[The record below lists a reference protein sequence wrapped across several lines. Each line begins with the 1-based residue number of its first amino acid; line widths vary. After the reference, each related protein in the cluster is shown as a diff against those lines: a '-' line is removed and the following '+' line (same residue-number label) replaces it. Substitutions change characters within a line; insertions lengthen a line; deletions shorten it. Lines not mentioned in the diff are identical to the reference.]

1 MSGGGG
7 GGGRWKQILAGGAA
21 ICGLVYVLEH
31 FHVHAGPLTIALLAV
46 GGLAMIFGSCEAMI
60 MCVEGVGQKL
70 KWNEFVAGTM
80 AGLASNVP
88 EVIMIGFVVKA
99 EPRVAFVVTCLT
111 LHVNALVFGIYSGL
125 LPTDESGHAAL
136 PEAIVKLGADLL
148 ALAAG
153 LFLAIGTLM
162 LTMRTFATGDHRGEG
177 LGAMDL
183 YAIGGGMLIVQVVST
198 REMLKRFAAADAEQH
213 DAEQEKAKPAPKED
227 PKKKDHREAEEKP
240 PPEKEATMGAIIG
253 YGLLGIGGSFIGG
266 HAVGDFADGIVKA
279 LNERHYPEMIGAIIV
294 SFFSGIASYAMIASA
309 HVKGKVSLALS
320 NVSGAVTQ
328 MPFVVFPC
336 TLIMMAAFAQTK
348 LIPTLPNGGVLP
360 IDMETTSVLLFAFP
374 TLLLLWKSITDDG
387 KINKLETTVMCVLFG
402 LIMYFLAKHG

>member
-7 GGGRWKQILAGGAA
+7 GGGRWKQILAAGAVGCGIAYA
-21 ICGLVYVLEH
+21 IEH
-31 FHVHAGPLTIALLAV
+31 FHVAVPGAVTIALLAV
-46 GGLAMIFGSCEAMI
+46 AGLAMIFGSCEAMI
-60 MCVEGVGQKL
+60 ECVEGVGERL
-70 KWNEFVAGTM
+70 SWNEFVAGTM

-111 LHVNALVFGIYSGL
+111 LHVNAMVFGVYSGL
-125 LPTDESGHAAL
+125 LPTDDSGHAQL

-153 LFLAIGTLM
+153 LFLAIGMLM
-162 LTMRTFATGDHRGEG
+162 LTMRVFATGDHRGEG
-177 LGAMDL
+177 LGALDL
-183 YAIGGGMLIVQVVST
+183 YVIGGGMLIVQVVST
-198 REMLKRFAAADAEQH
+198 REMLKRFAAADEQK
-213 DAEQEKAKPAPKED
+213 KASLPPKSKASEEEEET
-227 PKKKDHREAEEKP
+227 KKKTSTGK
-240 PPEKEATMGAIIG
+240 ILVL
-253 YGLLGIGGSFIGG
+253 GLVGIGGSFLGG

-279 LNERHYPEMIGAIIV
+279 LSTRGYPEMVGAIIV
-294 SFFSGIASYAMIASA
+294 SFFSGVASYAMIASA
-309 HVKGKVSLALS
+309 HVKGKTALALS

-336 TLIMMAAFAQTK
+336 TLIMMAGFAQTG
-348 LIPTLPNGGVLP
+348 LIPTLPSGGVLP
-360 IDMETTSVLLFAFP
+360 IDMETTSVLIMAFP

-402 LIMYFLAKHG
+402 IIIYFLAKHG

>member
-7 GGGRWKQILAGGAA
+7 GGGRWKQILGAGLAGCALLFA
-21 ICGLVYVLEH
+21 LEH
-31 FHVHAGPLTIALLAV
+31 FHVELGALRIVLLAV
-46 GGLAMIFGSCEAMI
+46 AGLATIFGACEAMI
-60 MCVEGVGQKL
+60 LCVEGIGQKL
-70 KWNEFVAGTM
+70 KWNEFLAGTM

-88 EVIMIGFVVKA
+88 EVIMLGFVVKA

-125 LPTDESGHAAL
+125 LPTDDSGHAAL
-136 PEAIVKLGADLL
+136 PDAIVKLGADLL

-183 YAIGGGMLIVQVVST
+183 YAIGGGMLIVQIVST
-198 REMLKRFAAADAEQH
+198 REMLKRFAAAGPTST
-213 DAEQEKAKPAPKED
+213 KAPPSASPA
-227 PKKKDHREAEEKP
+227 P
-240 PPEKEATMGAIIG
+240 PPEPEMSTGKIVGL
-253 YGLLGIGGSFIGG
+253 GLLGIGGSFIGG
-266 HAVGDFADGIVKA
+266 HAVGDFADGIVAA
-279 LNERHYPEMIGAIIV
+279 LNARHYPEMIGAIIV

-309 HVKGKVSLALS
+309 HVKGKTSLALS
-320 NVSGAVTQ
+320 NVAGAVTQ

-336 TLIMMAAFAQTK
+336 TLLMMAAFAQTG
-348 LIPTLPNGGVLP
+348 LIATLPNGGVLP

-402 LIMYFLAKHG
+402 LIIYFLAKHG

>member
-7 GGGRWKQILAGGAA
+7 GGGRWKQVLVAGVL

-31 FHVHAGPLTIALLAV
+31 LHVHAGALTIGLLAV

-60 MCVEGVGQKL
+60 LCVEGVGQKL

-125 LPTDESGHAAL
+125 LPTDESGHAVL
-136 PEAIVKLGADLL
+136 PDAVVKLGADLL

-183 YAIGGGMLIVQVVST
+183 YAIGGGMLIVQIVAT
-198 REMLKRFAAADAEQH
+198 REMLSRFAAAEPKSAPSSK
-213 DAEQEKAKPAPKED
+213 KAPGSI
-227 PKKKDHREAEEKP
+227 P
-240 PPEKEATMGAIIG
+240 PPEKPASTGAIVG

-279 LNERHYPEMIGAIIV
+279 LSERHYPEMIGAIIV

-309 HVKGKVSLALS
+309 HVKGKTALALS

-336 TLIMMAAFAQTK
+336 TLIMMAVFAQTG
-348 LIPTLPNGGVLP
+348 LIATLPNGGVLP

-387 KINKLETTVMCVLFG
+387 KVNKLETTVMCVLFG

>member
-1 MSGGGG
+1 MMA
-7 GGGRWKQILAGGAA
+7 AGVLVCALVYGLEHAGAGAGAA
-21 ICGLVYVLEH
+21 I
-31 FHVHAGPLTIALLAV
+31 IALLAI
-46 GGLAMIFGSCEAMI
+46 GGLLLIFGACEAMI
-60 MCVEGVGQKL
+60 LCVEGIGQKL
-70 KWNEFVAGTM
+70 GWNEFVAGTM

-88 EVIMIGFVVKA
+88 EVIMIAFVVKA

-111 LHVNALVFGIYSGL
+111 LHVNALVFGVYSGL
-125 LPTDESGHAAL
+125 LPTDDSGHAAL
-136 PEAIVKLGADLL
+136 PDAIVKLGADLL

-183 YAIGGGMLIVQVVST
+183 YAIGGGMLVVQIVST
-198 REMLKRFAAADAEQH
+198 REMLKRFAAVPTAPTSDVPEAP
-213 DAEQEKAKPAPKED
+213 AKKASALGI
-227 PKKKDHREAEEKP
+227 A
-240 PPEKEATMGAIIG
+240 GF
-253 YGLLGIGGSFIGG
+253 GLLGIAGSFVGG
-266 HAVGDFADGIVKA
+266 HAVGDFADAVVDA
-279 LNERHYPEMIGAIIV
+279 LTVRHYPPMIGAILV
-294 SFFSGIASYAMIASA
+294 SFFSGIASYVMIASA
-309 HVKGKVSLALS
+309 HLKGKTALALS

-336 TLIMMAAFAQTK
+336 TLVIMAAFAQAGI
-348 LIPTLPNGGVLP
+348 IPTLPNGGVLP

-374 TLLLLWKSITDDG
+374 TLLLLWKAITDDG

>member
-7 GGGRWKQILAGGAA
+7 GGGRWKQILVGGAIGCA
-21 ICGLVYVLEH
+21 IAYGLEH
-31 FHVHAGPLTIALLAV
+31 FHVEIPGALLIALLAV
-46 GGLAMIFGSCEAMI
+46 SGLAMIFGSCEAMI
-60 MCVEGVGQKL
+60 ECVEGVGEKL
-70 KWNEFVAGTM
+70 NWNEFVAGTM

-111 LHVNALVFGIYSGL
+111 LHVNAMVFGIYSGL
-125 LPTDESGHAAL
+125 LPTDDSGHAKL
-136 PEAIVKLGADLL
+136 PDAIVKLGADLL

-162 LTMRTFATGDHRGEG
+162 LTMKVFATGDHKGEG

-183 YAIGGGMLIVQVVST
+183 YAIGGGMLIVQIVST
-198 REMLKRFAAADAEQH
+198 REMLKRFAAAEEQR
-213 DAEQEKAKPAPKED
+213 KSLAPPEPKSTKE
-227 PKKKDHREAEEKP
+227 PEKKKDEAPASVGK
-240 PPEKEATMGAIIG
+240 IVVL
-253 YGLLGIGGSFIGG
+253 GLVGIGGSFLGG

-279 LNERHYPEMIGAIIV
+279 LAARNYPEMVGAIIV
-294 SFFSGIASYAMIASA
+294 SFFSGVASYAMIASA
-309 HVKGKVSLALS
+309 HVKGKTSLALS

-336 TLIMMAAFAQTK
+336 TLIMMAVFAQTG

-360 IDMETTSVLLFAFP
+360 IDMETTSVLLMAFP

-402 LIMYFLAKHG
+402 IIIYFLAKHG

>member
-7 GGGRWKQILAGGAA
+7 GGDRWKWLLAA
-21 ICGLVYVLEH
+21 GLLVCLLAWGLEH
-31 FHVHAGPLTIALLAV
+31 AHAGPAFLQVVLLAV

-60 MCVEGVGQKL
+60 LCVEGVGQRL
-70 KWNEFVAGTM
+70 GWNDFVAGTM

-99 EPRVAFVVTCLT
+99 DPRVAFVVTCLT

-125 LPTDESGHAAL
+125 LPKDRSGHAEL

-162 LTMRTFATGDHRGEG
+162 LTMRTFASGDHKGEG
-177 LGAMDL
+177 LGAFDL
-183 YAIGGGMLIVQVVST
+183 YVVGGGMLVVQIVST
-198 REMLKRFAAADAEQH
+198 REMLARFADAEAASQ
-213 DAEQEKAKPAPKED
+213 KAPEAAPETAPASVL
-227 PKKKDHREAEEKP
+227 
-240 PPEKEATMGAIIG
+240 AIVG
-253 YGLLGIGGSFIGG
+253 YGALGIGGSFVGG
-266 HAVGDFADGIVKA
+266 HAVGDFADQVVKV
-279 LNERHYPEMIGAIIV
+279 LTTHGYSEMVGAIVV
-294 SFFSGIASYAMIASA
+294 SFFSGVASYAMIASA
-309 HVKGKVSLALS
+309 HVKGKTALALS

-336 TLIMMAAFAQTK
+336 TLVMMAAFAQTG
-348 LIPTLPNGGVLP
+348 LIPTLPNGGVLS

-387 KINKLETTVMCVLFG
+387 KINKLETTVMCVLFV
-402 LIMYFLAKHG
+402 IIIYFLARHG

>member
-7 GGGRWKQILAGGAA
+7 GGGRWKQVLVVGFLICALAN
-21 ICGLVYVLEH
+21 VLERL
-31 FHVHAGPLTIALLAV
+31 HVHMGVFGIVILAV

-60 MCVEGVGQKL
+60 LCVEGVGQKL

-162 LTMRTFATGDHRGEG
+162 LTMKTFATGDHRGEG
-177 LGAMDL
+177 LGSMDL
-183 YAIGGGMLIVQVVST
+183 YAIGGGMLIVQVVAT
-198 REMLKRFAAADAEQH
+198 REMLKRFADEEVRVSKLPP
-213 DAEQEKAKPAPKED
+213 DPSKSKAPAPPAD
-227 PKKKDHREAEEKP
+227 KP
-240 PPEKEATMGAIIG
+240 RSTGAIVG
-253 YGLLGIGGSFIGG
+253 LGLLGIGGSFIGG
-266 HAVGDFADGIVKA
+266 HAVGDFADGIVKILA
-279 LNERHYPEMIGAIIV
+279 EHHYPEMIGAIIV

-309 HVKGKVSLALS
+309 HVKGKTSLALS

-336 TLIMMAAFAQTK
+336 TLLMMGVFAQTH

-387 KINKLETTVMCVLFG
+387 KVNKLETTVMCVLFG

>member
-1 MSGGGG
+1 MPKMSGGGG
-7 GGGRWKQILAGGAA
+7 GGSRWKQVLVVGFLICALANVLERLHVHMGVFGIIILA
-21 ICGLVYVLEH
+21 I
-31 FHVHAGPLTIALLAV
+31 

-60 MCVEGVGQKL
+60 FCVEGVGQKL

-162 LTMRTFATGDHRGEG
+162 LTMRVFATGDHKGEG

-183 YAIGGGMLIVQVVST
+183 YAIGGGMLIVQIVAT
-198 REMLKRFAAADAEQH
+198 REMLKRFAAAEVQRKSLAPPTPPPSKKD
-213 DAEQEKAKPAPKED
+213 EKKKED
-227 PKKKDHREAEEKP
+227 EAP
-240 PPEKEATMGAIIG
+240 ASMGKIV
-253 YGLLGIGGSFIGG
+253 GLGLVGIG
-266 HAVGDFADGIVKA
+266 
-279 LNERHYPEMIGAIIV
+279 
-294 SFFSGIASYAMIASA
+294 
-309 HVKGKVSLALS
+309 
-320 NVSGAVTQ
+320 
-328 MPFVVFPC
+328 
-336 TLIMMAAFAQTK
+336 
-348 LIPTLPNGGVLP
+348 
-360 IDMETTSVLLFAFP
+360 
-374 TLLLLWKSITDDG
+374 
-387 KINKLETTVMCVLFG
+387 
-402 LIMYFLAKHG
+402 